1 MAQYQIEIT
10 WGGPYTC
17 VKVIKEL
24 TDGGNKKNNWDGED
38 YGVYQIYGKHI
49 LAGNN
54 SLLYI
59 GKAFRQTFSRRF
71 KDHEKWLKD
80 EENVKIY
87 VGRIYNPKKHS
98 SKDNWKSWEK
108 DVELAENILIY
119 KYSPHYNSRSLS
131 EQPKLGGHKS
141 VCLCHKRE
149 KIGKL
154 DKKDTAP
161 DGL

>member
-1 MAQYQIEIT
+1 MAQHEVHIT
-10 WGGPYTC
+10 WEGPYTYE
-17 VKVIKEL
+17 KVIKKL
-24 TDGGNKKNNWDGED
+24 TDGGNKKDNWDGED

-49 LAGNN
+49 LSRHRA
-54 SLLYI
+54 LLYI

-71 KDHEKWLKD
+71 KDHEKWLKE

-87 VGRIYNPKKHS
+87 VGRIYNPKRHS
-98 SKDNWKSWEK
+98 GKDNWKSWED

-131 EQPKLGGHKS
+131 EQPKLGD
-141 VCLCHKRE
+141 HKRVYLRHKG

-154 DKKDTAP
+154 NKKDTAP
-161 DGL
+161 DDL